1 MWGRC
6 QGPLSHGAGG
16 WGPPGA
22 VRGGGSPHTGGFVP
36 HDAPK
41 KCLGVSKCTL
51 AKREISISGPDPKGA
66 ISAFLVPET
75 PRIQVPPPPRGP
87 GGTPAPPRR
96 GWGWGTAA
104 PLVPHRS
111 RISPSRRL
119 ILRQITEIS
128 RVFFAIPPAIHSNLD
143 RRPAGP

>member
-16 WGPPGA
+16 WGPPGPCGA
-22 VRGGGSPHTGGFVP
+22 GGARIRGVSGPMM
-36 HDAPK
+36 PK
-41 KCLGVSKCTL
+41 KCLSVSKCTL
-51 AKREISISGPDPKGA
+51 EKREISMS